1 MTILDEKGDIDQV
14 SVPIR
19 GLFNLTIERAKR
31 YVISTLKKVSVPIRG
46 LFNLT
51 NRMTD
56 VINKIERRLVSVPIR
71 GLFNLTIMKLQ
82 DFANGKCW
90 CFRPHQGII

>member
-1 MTILDEKGDIDQV
+1 MRIASLFGMDFDV

-19 GLFNLTIERAKR
+19 GLFNLTYLRWVVEQSKFSAD
-31 YVISTLKKVSVPIRG
+31 VSVPIRG

-51 NRMTD
+51 MEDDEVLLIFVR
-56 VINKIERRLVSVPIR
+56 S
-71 GLFNLTIMKLQ
+71 
-82 DFANGKCW
+82 

>member
-1 MTILDEKGDIDQV
+1 MVV

-19 GLFNLTIERAKR
+19 GLFNLTLDWDIEDVAEWSDGVSVPIRGLFNL
-31 YVISTLKKVSVPIRG
+31 TLLFVYLYKIETLKVSVPIRG

-51 NRMTD
+51 
-56 VINKIERRLVSVPIR
+56 RRYKNDYSR
-71 GLFNLTIMKLQ
+71 FYS
-82 DFANGKCW
+82 D